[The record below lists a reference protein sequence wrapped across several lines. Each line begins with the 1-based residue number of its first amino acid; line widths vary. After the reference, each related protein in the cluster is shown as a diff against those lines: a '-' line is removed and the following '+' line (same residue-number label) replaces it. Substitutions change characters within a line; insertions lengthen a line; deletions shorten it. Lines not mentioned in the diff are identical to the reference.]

1 MSDVL
6 TDSVEFCTR
15 LARRTG
21 KNFYYSFLTLPKA
34 LRRDMCVLYA
44 FMRETDDIGDDESQS
59 IEARGERLAEWKR
72 SLERMV
78 GGKSSDHPLMPALAD
93 LVARKRIPPEY
104 LFDVIAG
111 VEMDLSP
118 RRFETFDEL
127 QEYCYRVAGAVG
139 LCCIH
144 VWGFRDEEAV
154 EPAIDC
160 GTAFQLTN
168 ILRDMA
174 EDSERGRVYLPQEDL
189 RRFRYT
195 EEDVAGKVINPPFR
209 ELMRFEVRRARQY
222 YKTSELLFEHLSD
235 EGKPILRA
243 MRRIY
248 GGILDRIESAD
259 YDVYSRRISLP
270 RVRKWG
276 IVLRSMCGW

>member
-1 MSDVL
+1 MTGAL

-21 KNFYYSFLTLPKA
+21 RNFYYSFLTLPKP

-44 FMRETDDIGDDESQS
+44 FMRETDDIGDDESLS
-59 IEARGERLAEWKR
+59 IDERRERLAEWKR
-72 SLERMV
+72 NVEQML
-78 GGKSSDHPLMPALAD
+78 GGETSAHPLMPALAD
-93 LVARKRIPPEY
+93 LLARKKIPPEY
-104 LFDVIAG
+104 LFEVIAG

-118 RRFETFDEL
+118 RRIETFDEL

-144 VWGFRDEEAV
+144 VWGYRDEEAV

-168 ILRDMA
+168 ILRDLS
-174 EDSERGRVYLPQEDL
+174 EDAQRGRVYLPQEDL
-189 RRFRYT
+189 RRFGYT
-195 EEDVAGKVINPPFR
+195 EEDLAGKVMSPPFR
-209 ELMRFEVRRARQY
+209 EMMRFEVRRARQY
-222 YKTSELLFEHLSD
+222 YESSERLFEHLSD
-235 EGKPILRA
+235 AGKPILRA

-248 GGILDRIESAD
+248 GGLLDRIEAAG